1 MGFWDSYYDFLMKM
15 DLSTI
20 MQWGWFILLI
30 DIPRFLV
37 LEGITLFLSLTKR
50 AATRDLWENA
60 RKKLWEEKPL
70 VTILVPGH
78 NEGRHL
84 YKLVESMKRQTYQ
97 NIELI
102 VVDDGSTDN
111 TPIIGNSFEKRGD
124 IDLFLRAEERGGK
137 ASAANLGLRYSK
149 GKYIVHLD
157 ADSSLADDAVE
168 KILIPFYRY
177 KEVGAVGGNII
188 VRNENES
195 LTTTMQFLEYLQS
208 ISVSRIVLSHLG
220 LYKIVSGAFGA
231 FPKEVLDRVGGW
243 DIGPGLDGDITVK
256 IRKINLNIIFE
267 EQAICKTHAPTT
279 WKALTKQR
287 IRWSRSLVRFRI
299 RKHKDVWIPN
309 GNFKIMN
316 FIAFFENV
324 FFGLVLDFL
333 WITYMIQIIVVDPNF
348 LLVWFPFKYT
358 LYLAMGL
365 ISFFFAL
372 AVTNYRK
379 KILPKIL
386 YMPLY
391 PIYMGYYMRI
401 VRSIAYIDEIF
412 FLDSYN
418 DTWNP
423 QKTSKKAKE
432 YGI

>member
-1 MGFWDSYYDFLMKM
+1 MGFWDTYYDFLTKM

-50 AATRDLWENA
+50 AATMDLWKNA

-70 VTILVPGH
+70 VTVLVPGH

-84 YKLVESMKRQTYQ
+84 YKLVESMKRQTYK

-177 KEVGAVGGNII
+177 KKVGAVGGNII

-379 KILPKIL
+379 KILSKIL